1 MGNAQKIKM
10 ALAYKGMSESELAK
24 ALGKTPQAFNQR
36 MKTDKFSSE
45 DLSKIA
51 KVMGATY
58 ISEFSFPDGT
68 RI

>member
-10 ALAYKGMSESELAK
+10 ALAYKGMSESELARS
-24 ALGKTPQAFNQR
+24 LGKTPQAFNQR
-36 MKTDKFSSE
+36 MKTDKFTTE
-45 DLSKIA
+45 DLEKIA
-51 KVMGATY
+51 EIIGASY